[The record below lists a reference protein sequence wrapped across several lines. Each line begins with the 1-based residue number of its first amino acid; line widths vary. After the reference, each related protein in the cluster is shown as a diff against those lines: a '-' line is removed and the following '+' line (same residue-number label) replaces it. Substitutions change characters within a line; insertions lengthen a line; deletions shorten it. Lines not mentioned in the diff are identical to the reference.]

1 VKFDEPPISDFV
13 SIETHQD
20 IKLGITELK
29 MPRYYD
35 KATNFFKTFAPK
47 GFKNRSVPLTILDE
61 TILDTPATEEEIK
74 AAKHLPFLQAVG
86 ILSYPA
92 SNCKFEIRY
101 AVSILGSRRV
111 G

>member
-1 VKFDEPPISDFV
+1 
-13 SIETHQD
+13 
-20 IKLGITELK
+20 
-29 MPRYYD
+29 M
-35 KATNFFKTFAPK
+35 
-47 GFKNRSVPLTILDE
+47 
-61 TILDTPATEEEIK
+61 DTPATEEEIK

-111 G
+111 GWSLKHFAIALKLFEYCLTTKHMELMYSNGLDPHGMNILYSYGDTNLRIPTIKNES